1 MTRKSQILK
10 GMLFGAVS
18 MVTGALLIQKT
29 TKTPTLRTIPS
40 FFSGQAPYLTYSVIV
55 VVWVN
60 VLSQLHWHLII
71 LCRCN

>member
-18 MVTGALLIQKT
+18 MVTGAVLLQKT

-40 FFSGQAPYLTYSVIV
+40 FLVAKRLTYSVIV
-55 VVWVN
+55 VAWVN

>member
-29 TKTPTLRTIPS
+29 TKHLHFERYRH
-40 FFSGQAPYLTYSVIV
+40 FSVAKRLTYSVIV